1 MCRIATNEK
10 KVLSKISKNTFKPMW
25 YVFSSIKVPIVM
37 VSVLVSQLGMLIY
50 LWICLCI
57 GNHMLD

>member
-10 KVLSKISKNTFKPMW
+10 KVLSKIAKNTFKPMW

-37 VSVLVSQLGMLIY
+37 VSVLVSQLGRLIVPLNLPLY
-50 LWICLCI
+50 R
-57 GNHMLD
+57 